1 MRYVCDAPGNKV
13 WFQIETEA
21 EAIAESA
28 LMEHAVER
36 YFKKAREDAAQ
47 TYRPLSKVSFEQ
59 NIALGDHIRR
69 TMPMFL
75 TLRDSEGAGLATA
88 MLPPPGREDAGFR
101 IIIVG
106 ARNGDPYPAHGA
118 AIEALGAHFGFVLD
132 RARCYPYQRGA

>member
-1 MRYVCDAPGNKV
+1 MRYVCDAPGDRV

-21 EAIAESA
+21 EAVAESA
-28 LMEHAVER
+28 LMDHAVDK
-36 YFKKAREDAAQ
+36 YFRLAREQAAKS
-47 TYRPLSKVSFEQ
+47 YVPLSRLSFEQ

-75 TLRDSEGAGLATA
+75 TLRDAEGGGLATA
-88 MLPPPGREDAGFR
+88 MLPPPGRGAGDAR

-106 ARNGDPYPAHGA
+106 ARNSDPYPDHAS

-132 RARCYPYQRGA
+132 RARCYPYQRG